1 MPLFVTGAVRWNV
14 LGKQQNDRRE
24 KSLGGIIEERILPA
38 ILIVAARIDD
48 GFGKN
53 LRVFFCFRPRCK
65 VVRMLPR
72 NVHVAV
78 DER

>member
-1 MPLFVTGAVRWNV
+1 MTCTIQWNV
-14 LGKQQNDRRE
+14 FGKQQNDRRE
-24 KSLGGIIEERILPA
+24 KSLGSIIKERILPA

-53 LRVFFCFRPRCK
+53 LRVFFCFRPRRK

-72 NVHVAV
+72 NVHVAI